1 MKQTIR
7 KRAKKGFIFINGIE
21 VPVKNAFKYNR
32 VWYNMST
39 SAVKGFIYNAYK
51 AIWEETVV
59 PKEEIENKKIIE
71 IVDNTGNVL
80 FINTKGIENINYLG
94 VSLQYA
100 GYDSKSESPLFEF
113 SSNLKDYNLEY
124 LLYKIS
130 SFCYT
135 PDGSSVFKNIGDL
148 GRFHDPSKTNV
159 SVIVPFTDLM
169 FPEKLNKFLKS
180 RHHYIKSAKDSDG
193 YIAIPVKD
201 FSIIIKEKGVFYDK
215 TNSFFLK
222 PYTENDSS
230 YKELYDKALQ
240 GTKVVTGSTSYNSFN
255 NVKGRLILAERPVTA
270 DAERIISAVKSF
282 NSRNGTDSY
291 TNIITENKPYTF
303 GVEIETSGGNLGSL
317 SHYLNANC
325 VRDGSIAAGEYITGP
340 LFGDSGFAE
349 LRKLCYV
356 LSKRTVVD
364 RSCGVHVHL
373 GNVSFS
379 KDMLVYLLYLAY
391 SIQDEIYSIMPE
403 SRGNNP
409 YCRKI
414 DSKII
419 KALSLGIKMLSSAN
433 LDKKT
438 YTAVL
443 SDLFSKM
450 WNWGAT
456 GTVEEEEIEDR
467 QELFTQE
474 HLAENPERQID
485 LHIAPGAR
493 KRKTYA
499 HPNRAIEHPGGH
511 YTGGVASGSV
521 RYLWINFINAL
532 FAQRKNS
539 LNRIIKFNLK
549 DKSQKSVI
557 EALDAVIQQKSDKP
571 VDNSSLSGFS
581 KFHVVLSESLENFG
595 RLLEIFWESSV
606 ETAIIGYQD
615 TQGAIVRRPISN
627 IINANVYRLIL
638 EEFINLPEYIR
649 RYLSNDEIEQQSTAS
664 RAYANL
670 SHEVLSRFRI
680 ESATLFN
687 IKKSAQERK
696 SSNLRLVSI
705 VPDFSLSYLA
715 SDNILN
721 KLAVNNKNINTI
733 EFRVHS
739 ATTNY
744 TKIKNWILI
753 CMGILFV
760 AESKKHRIINSI
772 NSNTPITLKD
782 VITWAYTGSNRE
794 KLLAYI
800 ELRKKTFLR
809 TSKEDT
815 DEKNDDEVTSNSLLM
830 DTVKTSKEPTI

>member
-1 MKQTIR
+1 
-7 KRAKKGFIFINGIE
+7 
-21 VPVKNAFKYNR
+21 
-32 VWYNMST
+32 
-39 SAVKGFIYNAYK
+39 
-51 AIWEETVV
+51 
-59 PKEEIENKKIIE
+59 
-71 IVDNTGNVL
+71 
-80 FINTKGIENINYLG
+80 
-94 VSLQYA
+94 
-100 GYDSKSESPLFEF
+100 
-113 SSNLKDYNLEY
+113 
-124 LLYKIS
+124 
-130 SFCYT
+130 
-135 PDGSSVFKNIGDL
+135 
-148 GRFHDPSKTNV
+148 
-159 SVIVPFTDLM
+159 
-169 FPEKLNKFLKS
+169 
-180 RHHYIKSAKDSDG
+180 
-193 YIAIPVKD
+193 
-201 FSIIIKEKGVFYDK
+201 
-215 TNSFFLK
+215 
-222 PYTENDSS
+222 
-230 YKELYDKALQ
+230 
-240 GTKVVTGSTSYNSFN
+240 
-255 NVKGRLILAERPVTA
+255 
-270 DAERIISAVKSF
+270 
-282 NSRNGTDSY
+282 
-291 TNIITENKPYTF
+291 
-303 GVEIETSGGNLGSL
+303 
-317 SHYLNANC
+317 
-325 VRDGSIAAGEYITGP
+325 
-340 LFGDSGFAE
+340 
-349 LRKLCYV
+349 
-356 LSKRTVVD
+356 
-364 RSCGVHVHL
+364 
-373 GNVSFS
+373 
-379 KDMLVYLLYLAY
+379 
-391 SIQDEIYSIMPE
+391 
-403 SRGNNP
+403 
-409 YCRKI
+409 
-414 DSKII
+414 
-419 KALSLGIKMLSSAN
+419 MLSSAN